1 MAKRLEKEF
10 QYYLDNQKELVKKY
24 KGKFIVIKN
33 SKVLEAF
40 DTELEAIQETTKKH
54 PLGTFLVQK
63 CEAGSENYTQTY
75 HSRAVFGSR

>member
-10 QYYLDNQKELVKKY
+10 QYYLNHQKELVKRY

-33 SKVLEAF
+33 AEVLGAF
-40 DTELEAIQETTKKH
+40 DTELEAIQETQKKH

-63 CEAGSENYTQTY
+63 CEAGKEGYTQQY
-75 HSRAVFGSR
+75 HSRVVFEHR